1 MDRHERT
8 NTTIFHEQE
17 KFSSKDRIYTVAIFN
32 ETFLEF
38 IDNAMKELQEKN
50 DPKDKEICTNLMREL
65 NESIQHLKEEHVD
78 VRVQMMVFA
87 KALATVIMDTT
98 SLVFRNK

>member
-1 MDRHERT
+1 MDRHERVD
-8 NTTIFHEQE
+8 TTIFKEQE
-17 KFSSKDRIYTVAIFN
+17 TFSSKDRLFAVAIFN

-38 IDNAMKELQEKN
+38 IDNTMKELQEKN
-50 DPKDKEICTNLMREL
+50 GSKDKEIYTNLIREL

-87 KALATVIMDTT
+87 KALVTVVMDTT
-98 SLVFRNK
+98 SLAFRNK